1 MAGLLLST
9 VGRLWLCG
17 EVWIGSSN
25 YSTSQS
31 LSAWWTSL
39 GFISTIPTEIWAA
52 TISFY
57 NTPRFISS
65 CTKCP
70 SSCQPYNAL
79 YLSPLFSLS
88 FCHALWIIITVIK
101 VSRPLWG
108 HHFSVGRSGNY
119 RSCWQCFS
127 NCTSPDTKANTKR
140 PRDYTAATFWRSMHG
155 CIHHYVLPLHSVWY

>member
-25 YSTSQS
+25 YSASQS
-31 LSAWWTSL
+31 LSAWWTNL
-39 GFISTIPTEIWAA
+39 GFFSIIPTEIWAA
-52 TISFY
+52 IILSMTHLEPSLHLPNVLLHFRSY
-57 NTPRFISS
+57 NVM
-65 CTKCP
+65 
-70 SSCQPYNAL
+70 L
-79 YLSPLFSLS
+79 LFSLS

-108 HHFSVGRSGNY
+108 HHFSAGRSGNY

-127 NCTSPDTKANTKR
+127 NCTIPGTKAKTKR
-140 PRDYTAATFWRSMHG
+140 PRDYTAAWFWGSLHTYV
-155 CIHHYVLPLHSVWY
+155 HHYVLPLHCVRY